1 MTDYSELKRLA
12 EEQCISSDL
21 GMFEDHQ
28 LCENILSLIDENKR
42 LAELLE
48 CAQGDCR
55 QAMQII
61 EKLTPE
67 AELYQQIQIA
77 AGSLPSSWEISLR
90 VENGYGGVDLIDPYG
105 TVVDLDNVDES
116 LSESVASAVAF
127 AMSKEG

>member
-1 MTDYSELKRLA
+1 MNDYSELKRLA
-12 EEQCISSDL
+12 EEQCISSGL

-28 LCENILSLIDENKR
+28 LCENILSLIADNKR
-42 LAELLE
+42 LAALLE

-61 EKLTPE
+61 ERLTPE

-90 VENGYGGVDLIDPYG
+90 VEKGYGGVDLIDPHG

>member
-1 MTDYSELKRLA
+1 MTDHSELKRLA

-28 LCENILSLIDENKR
+28 LCENILALIEENKR

-77 AGSLPSSWEISLR
+77 AGSLPSGWEISLR

-105 TVVDLDNVDES
+105 TVVDLDSVDES
-116 LSESVASAVAF
+116 LGESVASAVAF